1 MRKVIILLC
10 LVILGTATDW
20 TETMNVIQQGIDQG
34 LYPGGVIGVA
44 NSKGVLYTK
53 AFGHMYYKTG
63 MHAPPVTV
71 DAKFDLG
78 HLSQMFT
85 VIGTLMRLY
94 DNGTIQT
101 SDRVSR
107 YMTAFVLNNKT
118 TVTFENLLLHNSG
131 LEEAPA
137 VTPTKAADMTAHIMN

>member
-1 MRKVIILLC
+1 
-10 LVILGTATDW
+10 
-20 TETMNVIQQGIDQG
+20 
-34 LYPGGVIGVA
+34 
-44 NSKGVLYTK
+44 
-53 AFGHMYYKTG
+53 MYYKTG
-63 MHAPPVTV
+63 MYAPPVNV

-107 YMTAFVLNNKT
+107 YLTSFILNNKT
-118 TVTFENLLLHNSG
+118 TVTF
-131 LEEAPA
+131 
-137 VTPTKAADMTAHIMN
+137 